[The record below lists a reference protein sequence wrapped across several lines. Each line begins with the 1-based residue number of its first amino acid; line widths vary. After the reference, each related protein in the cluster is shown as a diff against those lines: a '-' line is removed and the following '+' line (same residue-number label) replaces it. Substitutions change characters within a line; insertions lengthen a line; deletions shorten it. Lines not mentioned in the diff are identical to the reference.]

1 MLNGMAGTALAAKV
15 REQARS
21 YGVCNRIIVGV
32 CGSRASSTVV
42 REQARSYESFAQPLF
57 LLNSGHCEE
66 QVSL

>member
-1 MLNGMAGTALAAKV
+1 MLNGMAGTALAAK
-15 REQARS
+15 
-21 YGVCNRIIVGV
+21 
-32 CGSRASSTVV
+32 V